1 MTIMSLAPWKTEYEL
16 GLTPMDDTHREFIDW
31 LNRLHDMADDQF
43 LAGLDEFLVHT
54 QAHFDQEDRWM
65 RGSMFPPLECHG
77 GMHAE
82 ILKIAR
88 FVREQVSKGNFK
100 MGRQLVEELV
110 PWFDDHAATM
120 DSALASWIKQ
130 TEYKTDATDKAA

>member
-1 MTIMSLAPWKTEYEL
+1 MSLAPWKTEYEL
-16 GLTPMDDTHREFIDW
+16 GLAPMDATHREFIDW
-31 LNRLHDMADDQF
+31 LNRLHDMPDDA
-43 LAGLDEFLVHT
+43 LLVGLDEFLLHT

-65 RGSMFPPLECHG
+65 RGAMFPPLECHG

-88 FVREQVSKGNFK
+88 FVREHVSKGNYK
-100 MGRQLVEELV
+100 MGRQLVEELA

-120 DSALASWIKQ
+120 DAALASWIKQ
-130 TEYKTDATDKAA
+130 TGYKTDSADKST